1 MAAAD
6 VAVGVAIGLAVGAPA
21 ARLGRS
27 WARELA
33 AATPDG
39 SSFGPPGGP
48 SRGPSRVTSHE
59 RAATAVAVLGA
70 CAWGGALAALDEA
83 GVALRTGLA
92 VLGACLVVHVVTDA
106 LAHRVV
112 RVVSHVALA
121 SAVACGAAVAAR
133 GDTAPLARGGA
144 TAAGALV
151 LAFATAMLSR
161 GGLAAGDVRLL
172 PAIGWHL
179 GALDAS
185 APIVWLVAASAAGAA
200 HAVWLVAVRGAGRR
214 ARLAFAPALALGA
227 LVAILRVAV
236 VG

>member
-39 SSFGPPGGP
+39 SSFGPPGGPSRDP

-121 SAVACGAAVAAR
+121 SAVACGAVVAAR

-151 LAFATAMLSR
+151 LAFATARLSR

-185 APIVWLVAASAAGAA
+185 AP
-200 HAVWLVAVRGAGRR
+200 AVWLVAVRGAGRR